1 MRKIVVVLLALTIV
15 LSCLISCSEKS
26 ASDEC
31 ILTIGINSDV
41 SRGLQSISMDTA
53 KYHVVVKD
61 ASNNVILNETSNATK
76 TSYSV
81 SVITGTYTAV
91 VEALNKDDVVIGTG
105 SQTKAIKLKDNSM
118 AITVFEI
125 AGKGLFDVSI
135 ASESGAHQLLLE
147 ILDSNLETVDTT
159 ELVFAAGHYS
169 ASVELDN
176 GFYYFKITDVDDSF
190 AVVYQAM
197 RIVASQT
204 TTFTESYSFREYD
217 LTMAIQ
223 NTVIGDNTISIDI
236 IKNVYSAEES
246 LNAKATTPVAEGQ
259 FRWAIDND
267 FPTDSWLNDSTVSID
282 LSSLQLELGE
292 HLLTV
297 FFRSSSG
304 ILLSTSVSFEMSNTR
319 IYVIGETGPAG
330 GYVFY
335 DCDADNESGN
345 ADGLVSSNC
354 GWRYLEA
361 APEDISIG
369 GQTTFIAGYYR
380 ESADGENQ
388 WLNGTTV
395 FEDKDDYSIGTGMA
409 NTELIVQTRGS
420 AAYTQ
425 ETGSETTD
433 MYAAK
438 VCLDYVCNG
447 FDDWFLPS
455 HDEQRALFQFFRAKD
470 LSDMSEGRYWNSS
483 EDGGQHPGWFGMMY
497 AGLEGQQF
505 GGSGNDAMKVRAI
518 RSF

>member
-223 NTVIGDNTISIDI
+223 NTVIGDNTISI
-236 IKNVYSAEES
+236 N
-246 LNAKATTPVAEGQ
+246 LNKSSFTAGEVLTAVASTAVNGGQ
-259 FRWAIDND
+259 FQWAIDNA
-267 FPTDSWLNDSTVSID
+267 FQSENWLNVSNVSID
-282 LSSLQLELGE
+282 LSSLQLEIGE

-297 FFRSSSG
+297 FFKNSSG
-304 ILLSTSVSFEMSNTR
+304 ILLSACVSFEISNTR
-319 IYVIGETGPAG
+319 TYGIGEVGPAG

-335 DCDADNESGN
+335 DCDADNDSGN
-345 ADGLVSSNC
+345 ADGLISSVC

-361 APEDISIG
+361 APEDVKESRVLY
-369 GQTTFIAGYYR
+369 GYYR
-380 ESADGENQ
+380 TSSDGTNLIAREHD
-388 WLNGTTV
+388 LG
-395 FEDKDDYSIGTGMA
+395 FGIGEGLA
-409 NTELIVQTRGS
+409 NTEALVNAMGQS
-420 AAYTQ
+420 PYSQ
-425 ETGSETTD
+425 ESGEERTD
-433 MYAAK
+433 EYAAK
-438 VCLDYVCNG
+438 LCLDYSYGG
-447 FDDWFLPS
+447 FDDWFMPS
-455 HDEQRALFQFFRAKD
+455 YKEMTLVYDNLFLNQIGNLHRD
-470 LSDMSEGRYWNSS
+470 WYWTSTESPNNTMA
-483 EDGGQHPGWFGMMY
+483 EDCDFNNIDYGGH
-497 AGLEGQQF
+497 
-505 GGSGNDAMKVRAI
+505 GGSRWESLYVRAI
-518 RSF
+518 RAF